1 MDALGK
7 GMDQADTILIAVR
20 DGILADSLRFSLE
33 LEGFETRFC
42 DEHTLSPTSHAS
54 RLRGACLVLD
64 QELFSRMEA
73 EARPIV
79 PSYGRLPVIL
89 MVSQKTELVLA
100 EARVR
105 GITEVLEKPVLGGV
119 LLNTIRHVI
128 GQGDTS
134 GDALRA
140 S

>member
-1 MDALGK
+1 
-7 GMDQADTILIAVR
+7 MDQADTILIAVR

-42 DEHTLSPTSHAS
+42 DEHTLSPTSHVS

-64 QELFSRMEA
+64 QEVFSRVEA

-79 PSYGRLPVIL
+79 PSDGRLPVIL

-105 GITEVLEKPVLGGV
+105 GITEVLEKPVLGAV